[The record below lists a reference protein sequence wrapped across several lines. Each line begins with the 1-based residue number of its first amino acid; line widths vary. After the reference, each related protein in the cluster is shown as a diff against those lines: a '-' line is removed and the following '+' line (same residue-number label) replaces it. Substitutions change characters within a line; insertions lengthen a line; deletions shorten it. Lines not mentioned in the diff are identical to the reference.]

1 MRKGRKAII
10 AELKETKSQLRTA
23 SDKNAW
29 LYSDNCVLQTNNA
42 ELRSNNESF
51 RRRLERLEDETEYF
65 KGADRGTVVA
75 MARVSPETIE
85 MTGRGMNRYKTPEV
99 VRRELCSLLAEKL
112 FSAGLVKCTT
122 EPEHSGFYGFRVTAR
137 VDVIPWDLISH
148 KSRVVVMDDG
158 RAMFDPEKRVTLEMK
173 GAEG

>member
-23 SDKNAW
+23 SEKNAW
-29 LYSDNCVLQTNNA
+29 LYSDNCTLQARYA
-42 ELRSNNESF
+42 EEMSKSDNF

-75 MARVSPETIE
+75 TARVSPETIE
-85 MTGRGMNRYKTPEV
+85 MTARGNRYQTPED
-99 VRRELCSLLAEKL
+99 VRREMCSLIAEKL

-158 RAMFDPEKRVTLEMK
+158 RAMFDPEKRQTIVLEGGGK
-173 GAEG
+173 